1 VTAISAKLTF
11 SSVIKRQDKN
21 LMQKF
26 ITAIAMS
33 ATALAIAAPALIDTA
48 AACTRVLWNTNKL
61 AVVSSRTMDW
71 PESTEPIL
79 TVFPRGISRDGSRV
93 GPEVVVKDNP
103 AKWTS
108 KYGSIVTTVYDIGA
122 VDGLNEKGLA
132 IHLLYLNAAD
142 FGARDTSKPGVAVT
156 LWGQYA
162 LDNAATV
169 DEALKVLE
177 GVQIVMAEARGHKG
191 TVHLAMEDASG
202 DSAIIEYIDG
212 KSVIHHG
219 RQYTIMTNDPPYD
232 QQLAL
237 LKAHDF
243 SNPSSDT
250 PLPGNVKATD
260 RFQRAAYYS
269 ALLPEPKSQ
278 REAIAGVLAIARNVS
293 VPFGAP
299 YKGFGIYNT
308 EYRTAIDLTDKL
320 YFFELTTSPNV
331 IWADLSKF
339 DLRPGAAVMQ
349 LDPNN
354 IAPSGDVTDKFTK
367 VDKAPF

>member
-1 VTAISAKLTF
+1 MPKKFVTVIAVSVTA
-11 SSVIKRQDKN
+11 
-21 LMQKF
+21 
-26 ITAIAMS
+26 
-33 ATALAIAAPALIDTA
+33 ATIAAPALIDTA
-48 AACTRVLWNTNKL
+48 AACTRILWNTNKL

-71 PESTEPIL
+71 PESTEPTL
-79 TVFPRGISRDGSRV
+79 TVFPRGSARDGGRV
-93 GPEVVVKDNP
+93 GAVETIKDNP
-103 AKWTS
+103 AKWTA
-108 KYGSIVTTVYDIGA
+108 KYGSIVTTVYGIGA

-132 IHLLYLNAAD
+132 IHLLYLNATD
-142 FGARDTSKPGVAVT
+142 FGPRDESKPGVVVT

-169 DEALKVLE
+169 EEALKVLE

-202 DSAIIEYIDG
+202 DSAIIEHIDG
-212 KSVIHHG
+212 KPVIHHG
-219 RQYTIMTNDPPYD
+219 RQYTIMTNDPTYD
-232 QQLAL
+232 EQLAL
-237 LKAHDF
+237 LKEHDF
-243 SNPSSDT
+243 SKPTSDT
-250 PLPGNVKATD
+250 PLPGNVRATD

-269 ALLPEPKSQ
+269 ALLPEPKNQ

-308 EYRTAIDLTDKL
+308 EYRTAIDLTDKR

-339 DLRPGAAVMQ
+339 DLEPGAAVMQ
-349 LDPNN
+349 LNPDD
-354 IAPSGDVTDKFTK
+354 IALSGDVSDKFQK
-367 VDKAPF
+367 IDKAPF

>member
-1 VTAISAKLTF
+1 MKLKTWQPVALGLAAI
-11 SSVIKRQDKN
+11 
-21 LMQKF
+21 
-26 ITAIAMS
+26 
-33 ATALAIAAPALIDTA
+33 AIAAPAALQSA

-79 TVFPRGISRDGSRV
+79 TVFPRGSAHDGGRV
-93 GPEVVVKDNP
+93 GTEEIVKDNP

-108 KYGSIVTTVYDIGA
+108 KYGSVITTVYGIGA

-132 IHLLYLNAAD
+132 IHLLYLNAAN
-142 FGARDTSKPGVAVT
+142 FGARDVSKPGIAVT

-169 DEALKVLE
+169 DQALKVLD

-212 KSVIHHG
+212 KPVIHHG
-219 RQYTIMTNDPPYD
+219 RQYTIMTNDPTYD

-237 LKAHDF
+237 LKQQDF
-243 SNPSSDT
+243 SHPRSDMT
-250 PLPGNVKATD
+250 LPGNVNATD

-269 ALLPEPKSQ
+269 AMLPEPKTARQ
-278 REAIAGVLAIARNVS
+278 AIAGVLAIARNVS

-308 EYRTAIDLTDKL
+308 EYRTAIDLTNKR
-320 YFFELTTSPNV
+320 YFFELTTSPSV
-331 IWADLSKF
+331 IWVDLSKF
-339 DLRPGAAVMQ
+339 DLKPGASVME
-349 LDPNN
+349 LNPDD
-354 IAPSGDVTDKFTK
+354 IALSGDVTDKFK
-367 VDKAPF
+367 AADKAPF

>member
-1 VTAISAKLTF
+1 MKQKLATTTAAGILTAATVTATPDI
-11 SSVIKRQDKN
+11 
-21 LMQKF
+21 
-26 ITAIAMS
+26 
-33 ATALAIAAPALIDTA
+33 A
-48 AACTRVLWNTNKL
+48 AACTRILWNTNKL

-71 PESTEPIL
+71 PESTEPKL
-79 TVFPRGISRDGSRV
+79 TVFPRGSARDGGRIGSD
-93 GPEVVVKDNP
+93 EIVKENP
-103 AKWTS
+103 AKWTA
-108 KYGSIVTTVYDIGA
+108 KYGSIVTTVYGIGA

-142 FGARDTSKPGVAVT
+142 FGQRDPSKPGVVVS
-156 LWGQYA
+156 LWGQYV

-169 DEALKVLE
+169 DEALKALE
-177 GVQIVMAEARGHKG
+177 NIQVVMAEARGHKG

-202 DSAIIEYIDG
+202 DSAIIEHIDG
-212 KSVIHHG
+212 KPIIHHG
-219 RQYTIMTNDPPYD
+219 RQYTIMTNDPTYD

-237 LKAHDF
+237 LKEQDF
-243 SNPSSDT
+243 SKPSSDT
-250 PLPGNVKATD
+250 PLPGNVRATD

-269 ALLPEPKSQ
+269 ALLPEPKNQ

-308 EYRTAIDLTDKL
+308 EYRTAIDLTDKH

-339 DLRPGAAVMQ
+339 DLNADASVMQ
-349 LDPNN
+349 LDPEN
-354 IAPSGDVTDKFTK
+354 ITLTGEVSDKFTK
-367 VDKAPF
+367 IDKAPF